1 MMAECLF
8 LRSSATDKSPANWK
22 RAAMLAR
29 KTLIEDFRINSQQ
42 FIIADGSGLS
52 RQNKV
57 TVAVLTSLLYQLR
70 QEKIFIHSLPI
81 AGIDGT
87 LRRRFH
93 KSRCKGRII
102 AKTGSLYHVSAL
114 SGYIMDKK
122 GNPSVA
128 FSIIVNGSTRGKNYN
143 AKVLQKEIC
152 ELLLRAVDR
161 KERLSSTSTPQML
174 RTGR

>member
-1 MMAECLF
+1 MAECLF
-8 LRSSATDKSPANWK
+8 LRSAATDRLSADWK
-22 RAAMLAR
+22 RAVELAQ
-29 KTLIEDFRINSQQ
+29 KTLIEDFGINSHQ

-57 TVAVLTSLLYQLR
+57 TPTVLTSLLYRLR
-70 QEKIFIHSLPI
+70 REKIFTRSLSI
-81 AGIDGT
+81 AGVDGT
-87 LRRRFH
+87 LRRRFRN
-93 KSRCKGRII
+93 SRCKGRII
-102 AKTGSLYHVSAL
+102 AKTGSLNRVSAL
-114 SGYIMDKK
+114 SGYVMDKK
-122 GNPSVA
+122 GNPSIA

-161 KERLSSTSTPQML
+161 KELLSSASTPQML